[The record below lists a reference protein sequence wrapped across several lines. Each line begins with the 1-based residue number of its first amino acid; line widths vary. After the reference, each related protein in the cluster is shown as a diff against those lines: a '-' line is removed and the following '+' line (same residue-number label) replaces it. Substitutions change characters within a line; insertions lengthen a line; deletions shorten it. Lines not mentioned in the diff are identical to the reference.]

1 MEASKMKDAFRQ
13 AAVVVFLLSTL
24 VVNALANILPFN
36 NLNTGQVSNNYPTL
50 FTPAGYVFSI
60 WGLIYLAL
68 IIFATFQA
76 LDAQRDNPR
85 LRAAGWWFILS
96 CIANMAWLFCW
107 HYRLFPLSML
117 AMLVLLGS
125 LIMAYQALGTGRS
138 EVPFTERLLARLP
151 ISLYL
156 GWISVATIANAA
168 VMLTSL
174 NWNSSGLAPQIWTVI
189 VITVAA
195 VLGALASLLRNDW
208 IFGLVLVWAF
218 AGIAV
223 NQVADPL
230 VSAAAWAG
238 LGFVVITIVMGS
250 LRRLRSPVKDN

>member
-1 MEASKMKDAFRQ
+1 MKDSFRQ
-13 AAVVVFLLSTL
+13 AAGVIFLLTTL
-24 VVNALANILPFN
+24 IVNALANLLPFN

-50 FTPAGYVFSI
+50 FTPAGYVFGI

-68 IIFATFQA
+68 VIFATYQG

-85 LRAAGWWFILS
+85 LRAAGWWFVLS
-96 CIANMAWLFCW
+96 CTANIAWLFCW
-107 HYRLFPLSML
+107 HYLLFPLSML

-125 LIMAYQALGTGRS
+125 LIMAYTALGTGRS
-138 EVPFTERLLARLP
+138 EVPVNERLLARLP
-151 ISLYL
+151 FSLYL

-174 NWNSSGLAPQIWTVI
+174 NWNGSGLAPQVWTVV

-195 VLGALASLLRNDW
+195 VLGALASLLRYDW

-223 NQVADPL
+223 QQAANPL
-230 VSAAAWAG
+230 VSGAAWAG
-238 LGFVVITIVMGS
+238 LGFVLLTIVIS
-250 LRRLRSPVKDN
+250 SFRRLRAPVKDA

>member
-1 MEASKMKDAFRQ
+1 MKDSFRQ
-13 AAVVVFLLSTL
+13 AAGVIFLLTTL
-24 VVNALANILPFN
+24 IVNALANLLPFN

-50 FTPAGYVFSI
+50 FTPAGYVFGI

-68 IIFATFQA
+68 VIFATYQG

-85 LRAAGWWFILS
+85 LRAAGWWFVLS
-96 CIANMAWLFCW
+96 CTANIAWLFCW
-107 HYRLFPLSML
+107 HYLLFPLSML

-125 LIMAYQALGTGRS
+125 LIKVYQALGTGRS

-151 ISLYL
+151 FSLYL

-174 NWNSSGLAPQIWTVI
+174 NWNGSGLAPQIWTVI

-208 IFGLVLVWAF
+208 IFNLVLVWAF

-223 NQVADPL
+223 RQAADPL
-230 VSAAAWAG
+230 VSVAAWVG
-238 LGFVVITIVMGS
+238 LGFVLILIVVGS
-250 LRRLRSPVKDN
+250 LRRLRAPLKGA